1 MALLD
6 LVYRYRTLLGK
17 CELTIGLSFDEIE
30 ELCGLEA
37 IFAPDVSDER
47 RRFRRSPVA
56 MAGFL
61 RNDELNDSV
70 KVSQLGAGGCEV
82 RGAPYIEEGSRVELC
97 FDVGHSSY
105 RFGARAVT
113 LREDGND
120 FRVGFAF
127 EGVPLLVQGGQSAVR
142 SPGQSANRLVASIY
156 QQLSAVA

>member
-37 IFAPDVSDER
+37 IFAPDTSDAR

-56 MAGFL
+56 MSALL
-61 RNDELNDSV
+61 RNDDLNDYV
-70 KVSQLGAGGCEV
+70 KVTQLGAGGCEV
-82 RGAPYIEEGSRVELC
+82 WGAPYIEEGSRVELVL
-97 FDVGHSSY
+97 DVGHSSY

-127 EGVPLLVQGGQSAVR
+127 EGVPLLVQGGQSAAR
-142 SPGQSANRLVASIY
+142 SPAQSPNRLVASIY
-156 QQLSAVA
+156 QQLSVAA